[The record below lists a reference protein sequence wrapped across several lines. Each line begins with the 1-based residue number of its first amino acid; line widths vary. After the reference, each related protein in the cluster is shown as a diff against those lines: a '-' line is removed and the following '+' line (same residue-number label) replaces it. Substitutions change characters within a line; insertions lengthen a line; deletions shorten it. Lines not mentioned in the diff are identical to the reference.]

1 MVRELII
8 LFAFLIVVSYIIN
21 VFSQKI
27 KVPAVI
33 FLLAIGMFLRFL
45 AIRFKIPLPDLNPY
59 LMFMG
64 GISLILVVLEGSME
78 LRWTPEKNKLILR
91 MFLLCIL
98 PMLFF
103 SFSGAW
109 IFSILEKVPYQQ
121 ALYNLIPFSII
132 SSAIAIP
139 ATHILAARPREQII
153 YESSFSDIM
162 GILFFDFVIQ
172 DRGKLLE
179 ETGIFLLQLGGT
191 FILTILA
198 TIFIAWLLGFLP
210 KGVRFIPIIANLV
223 LIFEIS
229 EFFDLPGLIFIFVF
243 GLFLGNLSR
252 FARMKP
258 MRRIHPERIKA
269 NFEEFHSIV
278 SEANFFVR
286 SFFFLLLGFFINPLH
301 LLSPKTIFWAIGIL
315 IFIYA
320 VRALFLKF
328 LRVRLLPN
336 LFFAPRGLVSILL
349 FLYIP
354 LHQLLPVVTLNL
366 VIQVVILSTIIM
378 AIGGFIHTNKEEDES
393 LPKTDAD
400 T

>member
-8 LFAFLIVVSYIIN
+8 LFAFLVVVSYIIN

-33 FLLAIGMFLRFL
+33 FLLAIGTFLRFL
-45 AIRFKIPLPDLNPY
+45 AIRFKIPLPDLTSY

-78 LRWTPEKNKLILR
+78 LRWAPEKNKLILR

-103 SFSGAW
+103 SFAGAW
-109 IFSILEKVPYQQ
+109 LITLFQKVSYQQ

-132 SSAIAIP
+132 SSAVAIP

-191 FILTILA
+191 FVLTVLA

-223 LIFEIS
+223 LIFEVS
-229 EFFDLPGLIFIFVF
+229 EFFNLPGLIFIFVF

-252 FARMKP
+252 FTRMKP
-258 MRRIHPERIKA
+258 MRRIHPDRIKA
-269 NFEEFHSIV
+269 NFEEFHNIV
-278 SEANFFVR
+278 SEANFLVR

-301 LLSPKTIFWAIGIL
+301 LLSLKTIFWAIGIL
-315 IFIYA
+315 VFIYA
-320 VRALFLKF
+320 VRALFLK
-328 LRVRLLPN
+328 LLGVSLLPN

-354 LHQLLPVVTLNL
+354 LHQLLPEVTLNL
-366 VIQVVILSTIIM
+366 VIQVVILSTVVM
-378 AIGGFIHTNKEEDES
+378 AIGGFVRTKKQEEES
-393 LPKTDAD
+393 LPEVDPGT
-400 T
+400 